1 MFSIET
7 SSLIFGAGGFLVGSV
22 LAAIA
27 SSSRLNRI
35 RSEHEKVLRYH
46 LKKSSNQTEAW
57 AAHTATVIRAEAQ
70 KQLNAEQRFAETEA
84 FLRKRI
90 SELTDKNYDL
100 IDRLNSD
107 TDLERQIEELT
118 EELENYREELE
129 AMSNKR
135 DLALESYRR
144 VKKSFNRRNKEIEAF
159 QSEITELREALQ
171 KAKTLS
177 FISDRQA
184 VRYKALSSA
193 TERLFEECRITRRG
207 KIFRREDLNFWIE
220 EEKTILESALRRRN
234 WSGQRG
240 RPMLPRNRA
249 AQRQLLITIA
259 PRC

>member
-1 MFSIET
+1 MRKI
-7 SSLIFGAGGFLVGSV
+7 
-22 LAAIA
+22 
-27 SSSRLNRI
+27 
-35 RSEHEKVLRYH
+35 H
-46 LKKSSNQTEAW
+46 
-57 AAHTATVIRAEAQ
+57 ATVIRAEAQ

-220 EEKTILESALRRRN
+220 EEKNNLRI
-234 WSGQRG
+234 SST
-240 RPMLPRNRA
+240 P
-249 AQRQLLITIA
+249 
-259 PRC
+259 